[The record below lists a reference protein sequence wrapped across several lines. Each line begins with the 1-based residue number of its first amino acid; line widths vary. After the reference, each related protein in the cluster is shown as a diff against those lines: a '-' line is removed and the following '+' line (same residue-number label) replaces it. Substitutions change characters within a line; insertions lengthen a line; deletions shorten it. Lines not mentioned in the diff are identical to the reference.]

1 MKTPACACRAG
12 AAALSPYDST
22 ANSVIFSQGEH
33 MTAIRFAAPA
43 DSRAL
48 LAIYAQYITTPITFE
63 YVLPSEQEFAG
74 RIASI
79 SSCYPYIVCEEGE
92 TIIGYAYAHRHMERQ
107 AYQWNAE
114 LSVYLDTA
122 ATSRG
127 LGKRLY
133 GVLIQMLALQEVRN
147 VYGCVTL
154 PNARSEALHKS
165 LGFRTVGVYTNAGYK
180 NGTWHPVGWF
190 EKTIAAYDSPPNP
203 LVPISNVPQDV
214 LQEIM
219 TNAL

>member
-1 MKTPACACRAG
+1 
-12 AAALSPYDST
+12 
-22 ANSVIFSQGEH
+22 
-33 MTAIRFAAPA
+33 
-43 DSRAL
+43 
-48 LAIYAQYITTPITFE
+48 
-63 YVLPSEQEFAG
+63 
-74 RIASI
+74 
-79 SSCYPYIVCEEGE
+79 
-92 TIIGYAYAHRHMERQ
+92 MERQ

-114 LSVYLDTA
+114 LSVYLDMA
-122 ATSRG
+122 ATSKG

-133 GVLIQMLALQEVRN
+133 GILIQMLALQEVRN

-154 PNARSEALHKS
+154 HRS
-165 LGFRTVGVYTNAGYK
+165 LGFRAVGVYTNAGYK
-180 NGTWHPVGWF
+180 NGIWHPVGWF